1 MALPS
6 FLALGASCLSWERR
20 CHIKPSANGLL
31 AALELLHLIGVIWVG
46 NGSKGGGEP
55 RRIAEEGVDSGELCI
70 EDPGE
75 PEREL
80 LCIED
85 PGESKIELPDSGVA
99 SRTRVL
105 RSKGPVAV
113 AACTS
118 R

>member
-70 EDPGE
+70 D
-75 PEREL
+75 
-80 LCIED
+80 D
-85 PGESKIELPDSGVA
+85 PGESKTELPDSGVA

-105 RSKGPVAV
+105 RSKGPEAV

-118 R
+118 K